1 MRYSSSKIVLS
12 FLGAFAL
19 VGCGANNPNPTTTPA
34 CPKDKDGRSTC
45 SGTAT
50 HHHGGGMG
58 FFPWFI
64 GGGGSVSPS
73 HGVSTGGG
81 TSTGGTKSSA
91 IRSGG
96 FGSSGAAHG
105 AFGG

>member
-12 FLGAFAL
+12 LLGAFAV
-19 VGCGANNPNPTTTPA
+19 VGCGADPVNNPVHT
-34 CPKDKDGRSTC
+34 CPKDKDGKSTC
-45 SGTAT
+45 SGTGG
-50 HHHGGGMG
+50 HHHTS

-64 GGGGSVSPS
+64 GGGGSNVSPS
-73 HGVSTGGG
+73 HGISGG
-81 TSTGGTKSSA
+81 TSTSGGTKSSA
-91 IRSGG
+91 VRSGG